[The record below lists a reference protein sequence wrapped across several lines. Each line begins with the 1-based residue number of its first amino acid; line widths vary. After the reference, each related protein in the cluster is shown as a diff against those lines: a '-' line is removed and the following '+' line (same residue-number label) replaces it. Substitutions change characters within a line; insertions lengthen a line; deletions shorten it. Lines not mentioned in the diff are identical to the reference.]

1 MSPRSPERARLV
13 IADDHELA
21 RAGLRSMLM
30 SDPGLEIVGEAAN
43 GRDAVAR
50 CRDLRPDLALLD
62 VRMPDLDGMAATRLI
77 KQESPATRVLIVTMY
92 ETPDYLLEAV
102 RAGAAGYVLKDA
114 TRAELLSAVR
124 QVLRGEQ
131 VLNGGLAA
139 RLLQRMAH
147 PDRPGQ
153 MPAPAR
159 LTPRELEVLHLLTK
173 GKTNREIAAALVVSA
188 GTIKVHVEHIIAK
201 LGVSDRTQAAVRAIE
216 LGLITP
222 ARE

>member
-1 MSPRSPERARLV
+1 MRSRSTERARLV

-50 CRDLRPDLALLD
+50 CSELRPDLVLLD
-62 VRMPDLDGMAATRLI
+62 VRMPELDGMAATRLI
-77 KQESPATRVLIVTMY
+77 KEQSPETNVLIVTMH
-92 ETPDYLLEAV
+92 ETPEYLLEAL
-102 RAGAAGYVLKDA
+102 RAGASGYVLKDA

-139 RLLQRMAH
+139 RLLQRMVYTTPTRA
-147 PDRPGQ
+147 DNT
-153 MPAPAR
+153 AR
-159 LTPRELEVLHLLTK
+159 LTPRELDVLRLLAQ
-173 GKTNREIAAALVVSA
+173 GKTNREIAALLIVSA

-201 LGVSDRTQAAVRAIE
+201 LGVSDRTQAAVRAVE
-216 LGLITP
+216 LGLIGP
-222 ARE
+222 ERD